1 MKQFLL
7 IFITL
12 LFVSACSAPAT
23 PATSEATVAPQSQ
36 NATAP
41 APTALPVSNSSADR
55 RAPTLAPSAT
65 PTELA
70 TPTPRPTNTET
81 SVPTATAPP
90 PASNTR
96 ANATATPN
104 LAPAVYVT
112 RIQVDPPAPKSKP
125 AEFLFKVAFLN
136 TVGENVNYPRWRV
149 LIFPKGQ
156 AKPVGDPQG
165 ASKTIV
171 NGASEQTTEVWSIR
185 VTGACETFTAQPI
198 WEDENGKQTAL
209 PQPDGK
215 NIVLEFQVCP

>member
-1 MKQFLL
+1 MKQYLL
-7 IFITL
+7 IFFTL
-12 LFVSACSAPAT
+12 LFVSACSSPGT
-23 PATSEATVAPQSQ
+23 PTASQATVAPTLQ

-41 APTALPVSNSSADR
+41 APTTIPVSNSSADR

-65 PTELA
+65 PTEPA
-70 TPTPRPTNTET
+70 TAMPRPTSTET
-81 SVPTATAPP
+81 SAPTATAPP

-96 ANATATPN
+96 ANTTATPK
-104 LAPAVYVT
+104 LASAVYVT
-112 RIQVDPPAPKSKP
+112 QIQIEPPTPKSKP
-125 AEFLFKVAFLN
+125 AEFSFKVAFLN

-156 AKPVGDPQG
+156 TKSVGDPQG

-171 NGASEQTTEVWSIR
+171 NGASEQMTEAWSIR
-185 VTGACETFTAQPI
+185 VTGACEIFTAQPI
-198 WEDENGKQTAL
+198 WEDENGKQTPL